1 MSRTLDYYNANADKF
16 IAGTVSVDFKQVRD
30 KFLGYLPEHALIL
43 DLGCGSGRDTK
54 CFMEQGYPVDAVD
67 GSEELCKAA
76 TEYTG
81 IEVKQMLFQDL
92 DVADK
97 YDGIWAC
104 ASILHLSKAEI
115 PDVITKMVRSLKS
128 NGVIYTSFK
137 YGNWGFYYP
146 ESIHEDQWAYEM
158 FPDGEIKYY
167 AYPMNSRRVLDK
179 DKVQIEEKRVMRFYE
194 SLLDAFKPWNMT
206 EECRVC
212 DGCSYQLDIT
222 YSDGRKRKHTG
233 DLGGGTIDKLVMDFL
248 GSIPEMKEKI

>member
-1 MSRTLDYYNANADKF
+1 MRNTLDYYNANADKF

-137 YGNWGFYYP
+137 YGNFEGERNERYFTDFTERSFREYITEISNIAVE
-146 ESIHEDQWAYEM
+146 ESWISRDVR
-158 FPDGEIKYY
+158 PD
-167 AYPMNSRRVLDK
+167 RD
-179 DKVQIEEKRVMRFYE
+179 EEKWLNLILRRR
-194 SLLDAFKPWNMT
+194 D
-206 EECRVC
+206 
-212 DGCSYQLDIT
+212 
-222 YSDGRKRKHTG
+222 
-233 DLGGGTIDKLVMDFL
+233 
-248 GSIPEMKEKI
+248 

>member
-16 IAGTVSVDFKQVRD
+16 IAGTLSVGIKQVQD

-43 DLGCGSGRDTK
+43 DFGCGSGRDTK
-54 CFMEQGYPVDAVD
+54 CFMEQGYPVDSVD

-137 YGNWGFYYP
+137 YGNFEGERNERYFTDFTERSFREYITEISNIAVE
-146 ESIHEDQWAYEM
+146 ESWISRDVR
-158 FPDGEIKYY
+158 PD
-167 AYPMNSRRVLDK
+167 RD
-179 DKVQIEEKRVMRFYE
+179 EEKWLNLILRRR
-194 SLLDAFKPWNMT
+194 D
-206 EECRVC
+206 
-212 DGCSYQLDIT
+212 
-222 YSDGRKRKHTG
+222 
-233 DLGGGTIDKLVMDFL
+233 
-248 GSIPEMKEKI
+248 

>member
-1 MSRTLDYYNANADKF
+1 MRNTLDYYNANADKF

-81 IEVKQMLFQDL
+81 IEVKQMLFRDL
-92 DVADK
+92 NVADK

-104 ASILHLSKAEI
+104 SSILHLPKAELL
-115 PDVITKMVRSLKS
+115 DVISKMIRALKS

-137 YGNWGFYYP
+137 YGEFEGERNERYFTDFTERSFREYITEISNIAVE
-146 ESIHEDQWAYEM
+146 ESWISRDVR
-158 FPDGEIKYY
+158 PD
-167 AYPMNSRRVLDK
+167 RD
-179 DKVQIEEKRVMRFYE
+179 EEKWLNLILRRR
-194 SLLDAFKPWNMT
+194 D
-206 EECRVC
+206 
-212 DGCSYQLDIT
+212 
-222 YSDGRKRKHTG
+222 
-233 DLGGGTIDKLVMDFL
+233 
-248 GSIPEMKEKI
+248 

>member
-16 IAGTVSVDFKQVRD
+16 IAGTLSVGIKQVQD

-43 DLGCGSGRDTK
+43 DFGCGSGRDTK
-54 CFMEQGYPVDAVD
+54 CFMEQGYPVDSVD

-137 YGNWGFYYP
+137 YGNF
-146 ESIHEDQWAYEM
+146 E
-158 FPDGEIKYY
+158 GERNERYFTDFTERSFREYITEIS
-167 AYPMNSRRVLDK
+167 NIV
-179 DKVQIEEKRVMRFYE
+179 IEESWISRDVRP
-194 SLLDAFKPWNMT
+194 DR
-206 EECRVC
+206 EE
-212 DGCSYQLDIT
+212 
-222 YSDGRKRKHTG
+222 
-233 DLGGGTIDKLVMDFL
+233 
-248 GSIPEMKEKI
+248 EKWLNLILRRRD